1 MKKKNKSRVSILILT
16 ILTLSSIWM
25 TPLAHAVVPPEVPS
39 GGEYYTDYGV
49 LDSDTYFL
57 YPWENK
63 SLTVGFSKYGEII
76 DDNMGIGLKYNDV
89 DAFANNMIDKTD
101 WFSARGS

>member
-1 MKKKNKSRVSILILT
+1 M
-16 ILTLSSIWM
+16 
-25 TPLAHAVVPPEVPS
+25 
-39 GGEYYTDYGV
+39 
-49 LDSDTYFL
+49 
-57 YPWENK
+57 
-63 SLTVGFSKYGEII
+63 GFSKYGEII